1 MYTQPAF
8 RMDEDSDMAAFIEA
22 RQFATLSVSGD
33 DGPLAA
39 HVPMILLRDA
49 AGRVTALEGHV
60 GKGNPV
66 AAQTPSN
73 GKALAIFNGADAYV
87 TPSLY
92 LSKREHGRV
101 VPTWNY
107 IAVQVRGRLETF
119 SGEALRSHVEALTSM
134 MESDAAVPW
143 AVSDAPEDY
152 LAKMLNAIIGVRL
165 TVESIEGA
173 RKLNQNRSEAD
184 RTGVQLGFSHSPHAS
199 ARDLAAEM
207 SAEFSKEA

>member
-8 RMDEDSDMAAFIEA
+8 RMDEDSEMAAFIEA
-22 RQFATLSVSGD
+22 RRFATLIVSGD

-39 HVPMILLRDA
+39 HVPMIPLRDA

-60 GKGNPV
+60 AKGNPV
-66 AAQTPSN
+66 AASAAD
-73 GKALAIFNGADAYV
+73 GKALAVFHGPDAYV

-92 LSKREHGRV
+92 PSKREHGRA

-119 SGEALRSHVEALTSM
+119 SGDELHRHVSALTDR
-134 MESDAAVPW
+134 MERDADAPW
-143 AVSDAPEDY
+143 AVSDAPGDY
-152 LAKMLNAIIGVRL
+152 VAKLLNAIVGVRL
-165 TVESIEGA
+165 TVERIEGA
-173 RKLNQNRSEAD
+173 RKLSQNKSEPD
-184 RTGVQLGFSHSPHAS
+184 RAGVQAGFSHSPHAA

-207 SAEFSKEA
+207 APKFSKEA